1 MVAFV
6 SHRLQ
11 QQITA
16 RCWQVRLCA
25 HSTYRSSSLHLHL
38 CLIDRSCTSFSGE
51 PGVLQGVKF
60 DLQLPPKCKLIAQP
74 PADLA
79 EGDAAMLH
87 YTWGSIWKDD
97 AGKEVW
103 SFDKRFYTDAKLEL
117 EVILAAVQKVQFST
131 CIDALQISLASAAA
145 REQVRLA

>member
-1 MVAFV
+1 M
-6 SHRLQ
+6 
-11 QQITA
+11 
-16 RCWQVRLCA
+16 
-25 HSTYRSSSLHLHL
+25 
-38 CLIDRSCTSFSGE
+38 
-51 PGVLQGVKF
+51 KF

-117 EVILAAVQKVQFST
+117 EVTAASGPDNKWFCELALPT
-131 CIDALQISLASAAA
+131 CIRDIHGICRQA
-145 REQVRLA
+145 RHT

>member
-1 MVAFV
+1 MRP
-6 SHRLQ
+6 SIL
-11 QQITA
+11 
-16 RCWQVRLCA
+16 
-25 HSTYRSSSLHLHL
+25 
-38 CLIDRSCTSFSGE
+38 
-51 PGVLQGVKF
+51 PQGVKF

-97 AGKEVW
+97 GGKEIW

-117 EVILAAVQKVQFST
+117 EVIHISATLV
-131 CIDALQISLASAAA
+131 ISLSAN
-145 REQVRLA
+145 RIKTKYLLSSVLRSL

>member
-1 MVAFV
+1 M
-6 SHRLQ
+6 
-11 QQITA
+11 
-16 RCWQVRLCA
+16 
-25 HSTYRSSSLHLHL
+25 
-38 CLIDRSCTSFSGE
+38 
-51 PGVLQGVKF
+51 KF

-117 EVILAAVQKVQFST
+117 EVMTRFAPDSQSSVY
-131 CIDALQISLASAAA
+131 
-145 REQVRLA
+145 

>member
-1 MVAFV
+1 
-6 SHRLQ
+6 
-11 QQITA
+11 
-16 RCWQVRLCA
+16 
-25 HSTYRSSSLHLHL
+25 
-38 CLIDRSCTSFSGE
+38 
-51 PGVLQGVKF
+51 VKF

-117 EVILAAVQKVQFST
+117 EVMTCSIPDIPDIQGICLLSVRVYARST
-131 CIDALQISLASAAA
+131 SWSCLLTGPRHNIT
-145 REQVRLA
+145 

>member
-1 MVAFV
+1 MTCTQTPAVYYT
-6 SHRLQ
+6 R
-11 QQITA
+11 A
-16 RCWQVRLCA
+16 RSACCIMPAPSQRADDPL
-25 HSTYRSSSLHLHL
+25 
-38 CLIDRSCTSFSGE
+38 SGS
-51 PGVLQGVKF
+51 QGVKF
-60 DLQLPPKCKLIAQP
+60 DLKLPPKCKLIAQP

-117 EVILAAVQKVQFST
+117 EVTLVEACVVCSCLAVSP
-131 CIDALQISLASAAA
+131 LNP
-145 REQVRLA
+145 

>member
-1 MVAFV
+1 MPACCFATFWALVTLVFV
-6 SHRLQ
+6 LIPQELRHPRHAPHDVLAWTLQ
-11 QQITA
+11 
-16 RCWQVRLCA
+16 
-25 HSTYRSSSLHLHL
+25 
-38 CLIDRSCTSFSGE
+38 D
-51 PGVLQGVKF
+51 VKF

-97 AGKEVW
+97 GGKEIW

-117 EVILAAVQKVQFST
+117 EVNP
-131 CIDALQISLASAAA
+131 
-145 REQVRLA
+145 